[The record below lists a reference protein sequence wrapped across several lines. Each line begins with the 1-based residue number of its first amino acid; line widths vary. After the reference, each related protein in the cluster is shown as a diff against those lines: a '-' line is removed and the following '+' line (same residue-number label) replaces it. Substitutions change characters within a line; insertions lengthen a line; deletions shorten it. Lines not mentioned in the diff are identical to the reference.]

1 MLSFF
6 IFLTHLRPRYP
17 RHNYLWHKKIPGIKP
32 PGIPGAIP
40 VMTSPVMPSPSRPAL
55 AKLMFLYRVFF
66 SAHPHPQ
73 VFEVQKKLEYP
84 D

>member
-1 MLSFF
+1 MLYFLFF
-6 IFLTHLRPRYP
+6 CHTRVPPTPVIIT
-17 RHNYLWHKKIPGIKP
+17 PGIKT

-66 SAHPHPQ
+66 SAPPRPPL
-73 VFEVQKKLEYP
+73 FGSQKGT
-84 D
+84 